1 MHKIIYTYN
10 ARLNIPVYY
19 QYALVVPLKEI
30 YIFIYLFI
38 YLDWQ
43 AKWTGASVLEKLVQT
58 VTGTYLLKARAE
70 DIPGIKNLPK

>member
-1 MHKIIYTYN
+1 M
-10 ARLNIPVYY
+10 R
-19 QYALVVPLKEI
+19 LKEI

-70 DIPGIKNLPK
+70 DIPGIKNLL